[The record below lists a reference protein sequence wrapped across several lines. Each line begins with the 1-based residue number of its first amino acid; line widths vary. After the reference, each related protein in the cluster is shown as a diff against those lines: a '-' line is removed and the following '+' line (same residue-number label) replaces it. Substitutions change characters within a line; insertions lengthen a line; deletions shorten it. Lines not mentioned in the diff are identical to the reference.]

1 MSHPLTEKLNPEQA
15 AAVELPAEH
24 ALILAGA
31 GSGKTR
37 VLTTRIAWLLS
48 TGQISPSGL
57 MAVTF
62 TNKSAK
68 EMLSRI
74 TSMLPLNPRGLWVG
88 TFHGL
93 CNRMLRLHHRDAGLP
108 EAFAILDTQ
117 EQLAAIKR
125 VLKLLNLDDDKYPPR
140 TVQQYING
148 HKENGRRAGDVDAWD
163 DYSRHLRIAYEEY
176 EKQCNREGVADFS
189 ELLLRCY
196 ELLSHNAAIRA
207 HYQQRFAHI
216 LVDEFQDTNRLQY
229 AWLRLLAGE
238 QGAIFAVGDDDQSI
252 YAFRGANVGNMQ
264 DFQRDYAVK
273 HVIRLE
279 QNYRSHG
286 NILDAANA
294 VIANNKQRL
303 GKQLW
308 TDASTGEPIRVFE
321 GASDFEESQFIVEEA
336 QTLIREGMPPSDVA
350 ILYRSNAQSRII
362 EHALF
367 SAGVPYRV
375 YGGLRFFERQ
385 EIKHALAYLRLIAN
399 PSDDNALLRVINF
412 PSRKI
417 GMRSVESIQEKARIE
432 GCSLWQ
438 AACGMTGRSAAAI
451 GQFVHLIEA
460 MRNQMDGL
468 PMTELVDM
476 MLDLSGLREH
486 YKNEKD
492 AEERVANLDEL
503 VNAASS
509 FTDVDSAHV
518 TRVEE
523 REVEVFHPEVKRQ
536 IGFKTVTKFK
546 PSERFMNTSR
556 EMMLYARRVSDELV
570 VHIDDVPSGKKSG
583 CVCLHCGKALIARHG
598 EINEHS
604 FAHANAELGTPECIA
619 RSYEIA
625 EIALR
630 VPYEIEEPEYE
641 VLPAY
646 ATNEIRLVELSEI
659 DTQKKLVEFLSHA
672 SLEAGDHQAG
682 AHEEALQLMTVH
694 AAKGLEFKAVFLSG
708 LEEGLFP
715 HDNSANDP
723 QGIEEERRLMYVA
736 ITRARERLYLTLAQ
750 SRMLHGQ
757 TRYGVASRFMDE
769 IPQNLLKFLNR
780 GYAPSGYSSG
790 SSAASSYSANTSYN
804 APAAN
809 KSTPEHGLG
818 IGTKVEHHKFGRGIV
833 TDHEG
838 GASGNV
844 QVNFEQ
850 HGSKWLAVAYAK
862 LTVL

>member
-229 AWLRLLAGE
+229 AWLRLLAGD

-417 GMRSVESIQEKARIE
+417 GMRSVEAIQEKARLE
-432 GCSLWQ
+432 GSTLWQ
-438 AACGMTGRSAAAI
+438 AACGMGGRSAAAI
-451 GQFVHLIEA
+451 GQFVHLIDTMYNTAKGIALHEIV
-460 MRNQMDGL
+460 R
-468 PMTELVDM
+468 M
-476 MLDLSGLREH
+476 MLDQSGLMQH
-486 YKNEKD
+486 YKNDKD
-492 AEERVANLDEL
+492 AEERVANLEEL
-503 VNAASS
+503 INAAIS
-509 FTDVDSAHV
+509 FPVGEATYHV
-518 TRVEE
+518 RKEV
-523 REVEVFHPEVKRQ
+523 REIEVFHPEVKRL
-536 IGFKTVTKFK
+536 IGIRPITKFRL
-546 PSERFMNTSR
+546 PEHLINHDH
-556 EMMLYARRVSDELV
+556 EMITFARRVSDAKI
-570 VHIDDVPSGKKSG
+570 VHVDEVPGGKKCG
-583 CVCLHCGKALIARHG
+583 CVCLYCGTALIARHG
-598 EINEHS
+598 EINTHS
-604 FAHANAELGTPECIA
+604 FAHENADLETQDCLA
-619 RSYEIA
+619 RSYELA
-625 EIALR
+625 TEALKI
-630 VPYEIEEPEYE
+630 PYESEEPDYE
-641 VLPAY
+641 VTPAHV
-646 ATNEIRLVELSEI
+646 TKEPREVELQEI
-659 DTQKKLVEFLSHA
+659 DFSKVLIEFLSHA

-682 AHEEALQLMTVH
+682 VHEEALQLMTVH

-757 TRYGVASRFMDE
+757 TRYGVASRFMEE

-780 GYAPSGYSSG
+780 GYAPSGYSAGSG
-790 SSAASSYSANTSYN
+790 ASSYSANTSYST
-804 APAAN
+804 PVAN
-809 KSTPEHGLG
+809 KSTPAHGLG

-838 GASGNV
+838 GATGNV

>member
-1 MSHPLTEKLNPEQA
+1 LLLSAECFLARGIVSALIYLLKPLNIENPMSHPLTEKLNPEQA

-264 DFQRDYAVK
+264 DFQRDYAVR

-308 TDASTGEPIRVFE
+308 TDASTGELIRVFE

-412 PSRKI
+412 PTRGI
-417 GMRSVESIQEKARIE
+417 GARSVESVQEKARLE
-432 GCSLWQ
+432 GSTLWQ
-438 AACGMTGRSAAAI
+438 AACGVGGRSAASI
-451 GQFVHLIEA
+451 GKFVHMIEA
-460 MRNQMDGL
+460 MRNQADGL
-468 PMTELVDM
+468 PMTEIVDM
-476 MLDLSGLREH
+476 MLDLSGLLEH

-492 AEERVANLDEL
+492 GEERVANLEEL
-503 VNAASS
+503 VNAAATFS
-509 FTDVDSAHV
+509 
-518 TRVEE
+518 VEE
-523 REVEVFHPEVKRQ
+523 DQNP
-536 IGFKTVTKFK
+536 
-546 PSERFMNTSR
+546 
-556 EMMLYARRVSDELV
+556 
-570 VHIDDVPSGKKSG
+570 
-583 CVCLHCGKALIARHG
+583 LIA
-598 EINEHS
+598 
-604 FAHANAELGTPECIA
+604 
-619 RSYEIA
+619 
-625 EIALR
+625 
-630 VPYEIEEPEYE
+630 
-641 VLPAY
+641 
-646 ATNEIRLVELSEI
+646 
-659 DTQKKLVEFLSHA
+659 FLSHA

-757 TRYGVASRFMDE
+757 TRFGVASRFMEE

-790 SSAASSYSANTSYN
+790 SSTASSYSANTSYK
-804 APAAN
+804 APVAN
-809 KSTPEHGLG
+809 KSTPAHGLG

-838 GASGNV
+838 GATGNV

>member
-1 MSHPLTEKLNPEQA
+1 MSHPLTAQLNPQQA
-15 AAVELPAEH
+15 AAVALPAEH

-57 MAVTF
+57 LAVTF

-68 EMLSRI
+68 EMLARI
-74 TSMLPLNPRGLWVG
+74 TTMLPLNPRGLWVG

-108 EAFAILDTQ
+108 QAFAILDTQ

-125 VLKLLNLDDDKYPPR
+125 VLKLFNLDDDKYPPK
-140 TVQQYING
+140 TIQHYING
-148 HKENGRRAGDVDAWD
+148 HKENGRRAAEVDAWD
-163 DYSRHLRIAYEEY
+163 DYSRHLRLVYEEY
-176 EKQCNREGVADFS
+176 EKQCNREGVADFA

-196 ELLSHNAAIRA
+196 ELLSHNAGIRA

-229 AWLRLLAGE
+229 AWLKLLAGDT
-238 QGAIFAVGDDDQSI
+238 GAIFAVGDDDQSI

-264 DFQRDYAVK
+264 DFQRDFAVK

-294 VIANNKQRL
+294 VIANNRQRL

-308 TDASTGEPIRVFE
+308 TDASSGEPLRVFE
-321 GASDFEESQFIVEEA
+321 GASDFEEAQFIVEET
-336 QTLIREGMPPSDVA
+336 QTLIREGMPASEVA

-412 PSRKI
+412 PARGI
-417 GMRSVESIQEKARIE
+417 GARTVENIQEKARLE
-432 GCSLWQ
+432 GCTLWQ
-438 AACGMTGRSAAAI
+438 AACNLGGRSAAAVGKFI
-451 GQFVHLIEA
+451 HLVEA

-468 PMTELVDM
+468 PMAELVDM
-476 MLDLSGLREH
+476 MLDLSGLLSH
-486 YKNEKD
+486 YRNEKD
-492 AEERVANLDEL
+492 AEERVSNLEEL
-503 VNAASS
+503 INAAAS
-509 FTDVDSAHV
+509 FEP
-518 TRVEE
+518 EE
-523 REVEVFHPEVKRQ
+523 ENV
-536 IGFKTVTKFK
+536 
-546 PSERFMNTSR
+546 
-556 EMMLYARRVSDELV
+556 
-570 VHIDDVPSGKKSG
+570 
-583 CVCLHCGKALIARHG
+583 LIA
-598 EINEHS
+598 
-604 FAHANAELGTPECIA
+604 
-619 RSYEIA
+619 
-625 EIALR
+625 
-630 VPYEIEEPEYE
+630 
-641 VLPAY
+641 
-646 ATNEIRLVELSEI
+646 
-659 DTQKKLVEFLSHA
+659 FLAHA
-672 SLEAGDHQAG
+672 SLEAGDHQAN
-682 AHEEALQLMTVH
+682 AYEEALQLMTVH

-723 QGIEEERRLMYVA
+723 QGLEEERRLMYVA

-757 TRYGVASRFMDE
+757 TRYGVASRFLDE
-769 IPQNLLKFLNR
+769 IPGGLLKYLNR
-780 GYAPSGYSSG
+780 GYAPSGYS
-790 SSAASSYSANTSYN
+790 APASYSAQYP
-804 APAAN
+804 APSHKA
-809 KSTPEHGLG
+809 TPEHGLA
-818 IGTKVEHHKFGRGIV
+818 IGKQVEHPKFGRGVI

-838 GASGNV
+838 GANGNV

-850 HGSKWLAVAYAK
+850 HGSKWLAVGYAK
-862 LTVL
+862 LKLLD

>member
-196 ELLSHNAAIRA
+196 ELLSHNAPIRQ

-321 GASDFEESQFIVEEA
+321 GASDFEEANFIVEEA

-412 PSRKI
+412 PTRGI
-417 GMRSVESIQEKARIE
+417 GARSVEGVQEKARLE
-432 GCSLWQ
+432 GSTLWQ
-438 AACGMTGRSAAAI
+438 AACGVGGRSAASI
-451 GQFVHLIEA
+451 GKFVHMIEA
-460 MRNQMDGL
+460 MRNQADGL
-468 PMTELVDM
+468 PMTEIVAM
-476 MLDLSGLREH
+476 MLDLSGLLEH
-486 YKNEKD
+486 YRNEKD
-492 AEERVANLDEL
+492 GEERVANLEEL
-503 VNAASS
+503 INAAATFS
-509 FTDVDSAHV
+509 
-518 TRVEE
+518 VEE
-523 REVEVFHPEVKRQ
+523 DQNP
-536 IGFKTVTKFK
+536 
-546 PSERFMNTSR
+546 
-556 EMMLYARRVSDELV
+556 
-570 VHIDDVPSGKKSG
+570 
-583 CVCLHCGKALIARHG
+583 LIA
-598 EINEHS
+598 
-604 FAHANAELGTPECIA
+604 
-619 RSYEIA
+619 
-625 EIALR
+625 
-630 VPYEIEEPEYE
+630 
-641 VLPAY
+641 
-646 ATNEIRLVELSEI
+646 
-659 DTQKKLVEFLSHA
+659 FLSHA

-769 IPQNLLKFLNR
+769 IPQSLLKFLNR
-780 GYAPSGYSSG
+780 GYAPS
-790 SSAASSYSANTSYN
+790 SYSAGTAYN
-804 APAAN
+804 AAPAPKLN
-809 KSTPEHGLG
+809 KSTPEHGLA
-818 IGTKVEHHKFGRGIV
+818 IGMTVEHHKFGRGMV

-838 GASGNV
+838 GATGNV

-862 LTVL
+862 LKPLS